1 MKKKQEQQPTKNSR
15 RSHEYVKLEE
25 GANSRSF
32 SERTD
37 HSELEALW

>member
-1 MKKKQEQQPTKNSR
+1 MKKKQEQQPTKHSR
-15 RSHEYVKLEE
+15 RSHEYVELEE
-25 GANSRSF
+25 GSRSF